1 MPYHMRFNVKQNP
14 YFLFSPFLVYYVYR
28 VLKFKYPVLYGD
40 EPRYVGFASNL
51 IHGFYSP
58 PAPDINLWSGPGYP
72 IVLMPCAA
80 LHLPVI
86 WYPLLNALF
95 FYLSVVFFYQALR
108 YMVKEK
114 LAMLFAVIWAF
125 YINLY
130 QFLPAIYTE
139 VFTSFLIVSI
149 VYSVTLYFVKHKTIY
164 LVLSGF
170 LIGFLALTKII
181 FGYVILLCLI
191 ICLLL
196 SIIKAIRISCINAV
210 YIFAIALLTT
220 VPYLSYTQHL
230 TGKIFYWGNSGG
242 MSLYWMSSPYDLEYG
257 DWKAPYLSNSILPMP
272 FKSTEGDSLLQAN
285 HAKEISFIMAHQGVE
300 QDELFKKAAI
310 RNIKS
315 APKKFVKNYFY
326 NISRM
331 LFDFPYSYTYQ
342 VTQTISN
349 IITGSLLLWASVICL
364 VISVINR
371 KQIIYPVKL
380 TMLLFTVY
388 FLLSGFAS
396 AYVRQLDV
404 VVPILL
410 FWIACTIDKLPKMSL
425 KFKETAV

>member
-1 MPYHMRFNVKQNP
+1 MRFNVKQSP

-72 IVLMPCAA
+72 VVLMPCAA
-80 LHLPVI
+80 LHLPII

-108 YMVKEK
+108 YVVKEK
-114 LAMLFAVIWAF
+114 LAMLFAIIWAF

-149 VYSVTLYFVKHKTIY
+149 VYSITLYYVKRKTVY

-196 SIIKAIRISCINAV
+196 SIIKVIRTSCIKAV
-210 YIFAIALLTT
+210 CIFAIALLTT
-220 VPYLSYTQHL
+220 VPYLSYTQNL

-242 MSLYWMSSPYDLEYG
+242 MSLYWMSSPYDFEYG

-285 HAKEISFIMAHQGVE
+285 HTKEISFIMAHQGVE

-342 VTQTISN
+342 LTQTISN

-364 VISVINR
+364 VISVINQ
-371 KQIIYPVKL
+371 KKIIYPVKL

-410 FWIACTIDKLPKMSL
+410 FWIACTIDKMPKMSL
-425 KFKETAV
+425 KFKEAAV